1 MLHPSSI
8 RRIGQASALVSEMAV
23 TVIIGVLA
31 GHWID
36 GTFGSSPIFLTAC
49 SIAALALGTV
59 RLLRSLPRIL
69 PPDDPHDPPPAR

>member
-1 MLHPSSI
+1 MIHPSLF
-8 RRIGQASALVSEMAV
+8 RRLGRASAVISEMAV
-23 TVIIGVLA
+23 AIVFGVLA
-31 GHWID
+31 GQWID
-36 GTFGSSPIFLTAC
+36 GTFGTSPLFLSVC

>member
-1 MLHPSSI
+1 MFHPSSI

-23 TVIIGVLA
+23 TVVFGVLA

-36 GTFGSSPIFLTAC
+36 GTFGSSPIFLTVC